1 MMEEK
6 RQERFYKIEN
16 LETRSDSDTG
26 DLYLEG
32 YFAVFN
38 DTYNVWD
45 GATESI
51 APGAFADCISGD
63 VRALYNHNDDLIL
76 GRTSAGTLELREDSH
91 GLWGKIKLNRN
102 DSDAM
107 NAYARIQRGD
117 ITGCSFGFNIEEET
131 TEHRADGT
139 VHWTITKVNPLYEV
153 SPCVFPAYEATN
165 VSARGKQLEDMKQR
179 KIELRKEELR
189 KKLER
194 RAEDGSESTDAEKE
208 D

>member
-1 MMEEK
+1 MEN
-6 RQERFYKIEN
+6 RYLQMHDMQ
-16 LETRSDSDTG
+16 TRNESD

-32 YFAVFN
+32 YFAVYG
-38 DTYNVWD
+38 DVYQVWD

-51 APGAFADCISGD
+51 APGAFNDSIHGD

-76 GRTSAGTLELREDSH
+76 GRTSAGTLSLRDDSH
-91 GLWGKIKLNRN
+91 GLWGSIKINRN

-107 NAYARIQRGD
+107 NAYERIMRGD
-117 ITGCSFGFNIEEET
+117 VTGCSFGFNIESEET
-131 TEHRADGT
+131 EYRDDGS

-153 SPCVFPAYEATN
+153 SPCVFPAYEATH
-165 VSARGKQLEDMKQR
+165 VSARGRDLDDMKKR
-179 KIELRKEELR
+179 KLQMRKEELR

-194 RAEDGSESTDAEKE
+194 KSDGTESTDAEKE